1 MFTSNNHIDPENFS
15 NLTNYRDECPEGLRQ
30 FYAYATFTDKSF
42 TLYDRIFAK
51 TRAEAYV
58 KALARFADCFNH
70 IYSVSIASDDGEE

>member
-1 MFTSNNHIDPENFS
+1 MFTPDNHIKQETFS
-15 NLTNYRDECPEGLRQ
+15 NLTDYREKCPEGLRC

-70 IYSVSIASDDGEE
+70 INNVSIASEDGED